1 MPYPAMSLTRNFTIG
16 NPNEPTAAE
25 VEAAKTSAVNER
37 RSQTIERA
45 RVLTQKAEGGT
56 DNQKR

>member
-1 MPYPAMSLTRNFTIG
+1 MILPPDCTLG

-25 VEAAKTSAVNER
+25 VEAAKTSAVDER

-45 RVLTQKAEGGT
+45 RVLTQKTEGGT
-56 DNQKR
+56 ESQKR

>member
-1 MPYPAMSLTRNFTIG
+1 MFLPPCCFQG

-25 VEAAKTSAVNER
+25 VAAAKTSAVDQR

-45 RVLTQKAEGGT
+45 RVLTKKTEGGGT
-56 DNQKR
+56 ESEKR